1 MLPARA
7 GQSYA
12 QEKPGTTLQQLLLE
26 LSQVA
31 GKLNLPLY
39 LLKINRQRNF
49 YCRFC
54 SRTDTDGYA
63 RTGNILQRQSVM
75 SWHCTSK
82 RKNWQQALHLVD
94 HTLWLCFNLVLE
106 LEARTLDKQ
115 MCNKCTM
122 PRCGMQAMHADP
134 ASSTVERH
142 FQICACTVLMDITGS
157 CYFTR
162 ACHRSELRS

>member
-1 MLPARA
+1 MPQTGIEHLRTCAEMIDWIVARQMCEHLTGSCIIACHSSTASTEKTKLHSSAWEVLMPWYA

-63 RTGNILQRQSVM
+63 KTGNILQRKSVL

-82 RKNWQQALHLVD
+82 RKNWQQA
-94 HTLWLCFNLVLE
+94 
-106 LEARTLDKQ
+106 
-115 MCNKCTM
+115 
-122 PRCGMQAMHADP
+122 
-134 ASSTVERH
+134 
-142 FQICACTVLMDITGS
+142 
-157 CYFTR
+157 
-162 ACHRSELRS
+162 